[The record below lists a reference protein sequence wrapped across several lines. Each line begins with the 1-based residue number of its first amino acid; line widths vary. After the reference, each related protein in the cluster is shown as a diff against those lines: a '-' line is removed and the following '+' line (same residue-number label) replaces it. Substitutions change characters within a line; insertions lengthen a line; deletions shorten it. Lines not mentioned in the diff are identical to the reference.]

1 MAEVSAK
8 GSKVVIGSTE
18 VRWGE
23 LRGVYHSNRTLYL
36 ILPHTSCS
44 FGPSRPIAVTSSHT
58 TTDDTR
64 PPAMLDPSTYLT
76 ARTDRDTPMYS
87 RAVVPCSTLPRM
99 RLSA

>member
-1 MAEVSAK
+1 M
-8 GSKVVIGSTE
+8 
-18 VRWGE
+18 
-23 LRGVYHSNRTLYL
+23 
-36 ILPHTSCS
+36 
-44 FGPSRPIAVTSSHT
+44 AVTSSHT

-87 RAVVPCSTLPRM
+87 PAVVPCSTLPRM